1 MMHDGMSE
9 ISRDGRGHYILK
21 VDGRDIGVYD
31 TYTEA
36 VEDLEEILYGDH
48 S

>member
-1 MMHDGMSE
+1 MYEGMSE
-9 ISRDGRGHYILK
+9 ISRDNHGHYVLK

-36 VEDLEEILYGDH
+36 VEDLEELLYGDH

>member
-1 MMHDGMSE
+1 MYEGMSV
-9 ISRDGRGHYILK
+9 ISRDDRGHYVLK

>member
-1 MMHDGMSE
+1 MYESMSE
-9 ISRDGRGHYILK
+9 ISRDDRGHYVLK
-21 VDGRDIGVYD
+21 VDGQDIGVYD

-36 VEDLEEILYGDH
+36 VEDLEELLYGDH

>member
-1 MMHDGMSE
+1 MYERMSE
-9 ISRDGRGHYILK
+9 IARDDRGRYILK

-36 VEDLEEILYGDH
+36 VEDLEELLYGDH

>member
-1 MMHDGMSE
+1 MYEHISE
-9 ISRDGRGHYILK
+9 IARDSHGRYVLK

-36 VEDLEEILYGDH
+36 VEDLEELLYGDH

>member
-1 MMHDGMSE
+1 MYERMSE
-9 ISRDGRGHYILK
+9 IARDDHGHYVLK